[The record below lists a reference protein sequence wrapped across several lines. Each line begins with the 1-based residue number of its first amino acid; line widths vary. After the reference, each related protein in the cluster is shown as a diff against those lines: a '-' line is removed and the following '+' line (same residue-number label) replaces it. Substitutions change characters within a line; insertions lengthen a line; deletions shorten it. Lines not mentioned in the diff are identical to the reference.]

1 MSSKKF
7 LVAVLL
13 SGFTAL
19 LTLVL
24 PGCGAS
30 SQPIS
35 VGLTPSSTQNIDQ
48 GQTVPAITAS
58 TLHDTTN
65 AGVTWTVSGGGTL
78 SAQTT
83 TSATYNAPASVTSG
97 FTATVTAASKTD
109 TTKSATLQIKVSP
122 LPAVSTT
129 SLAAA
134 TAGTAYSATLGESGG
149 TSPYTWSITAG
160 SLPAGL
166 TFNTSTGAISGTPTG
181 AGNGN
186 SVIFKVTDSST
197 AAKMSASQSITFA
210 VNPAPPLTIT
220 TSSLPAGTMGTAYSQ
235 TLQGS
240 GGVPSYTWSKTAG
253 SLPAGLTL
261 SSMGV
266 ISGTPTGTF
275 TGTSNFTVTLTDSQT
290 PASAT
295 KTANLSITM
304 SAPPF
309 SVTTTTLAG
318 GTIGNVYTNQTLQA
332 TGGISPYTW
341 AVTTGSLPAGLSLN
355 ASTGVISGTPSGTF
369 VGTDSFTVTATDS
382 ETPTAKTASATLS
395 IAISVAPLSV
405 TTTSSSLPLGVVS
418 SVYAGATLQATGGI
432 TPYSWAV
439 TTGSLPAGLVL
450 NSATGAISGTPT
462 ASGTVNFTVTVTDS
476 ETPTAKTATANL
488 SIVVNPAVSV
498 TTTSLP
504 GGVIGTAY
512 PGATLQAAGGITPY
526 TWAVTTGSL
535 PAGLSLNANTGAI
548 TGTPSGTFTGP
559 VNFTVT
565 VTDNESPTKKTATA
579 NLSITISAPPLSVTT
594 TSLAGGSIGNAY
606 TNQTLQATGGISP
619 YTWAVTTGSLPA
631 GLSLNASTGVIS
643 GTPSG
648 TFVGTD
654 SFTVTATDSE
664 TPTAKTASATLS
676 IAISVAP
683 LSVTTTSSS
692 LPLGVVSSVYAGA
705 TLQAT
710 GGITPYSWAV
720 TTGSL
725 PAGLVLNSATG
736 AISGTPT
743 ASGTVNFTV
752 TVTDSETPTAKTAT
766 ANLSIVV
773 NPAVSVTTT
782 SLPGGVIGT
791 AYPGATLQAAGGIT
805 PYTWAVTTGSLPAGL
820 SLNANTGAIT
830 GTPSGTFT
838 GPVNFTVTVTDNES
852 PQRSAAAALNIT
864 ISAPAFS
871 VTTTTLAGG
880 TIGNAY
886 TNQTLRATGGI
897 APYTWAVTTGSL
909 PAGLSLN
916 ASTGV
921 ISGTPSGTFVGT
933 DSFTVTATDSE
944 TPTHATAT
952 ANLSITITV
961 AALSVTTTSG
971 SLPLGVVSTV
981 YPGATLQATGG
992 IQPYSWAVTTGS
1004 LPAGLSLNPS
1014 TGAISGTPTASGTVN
1029 FTVTV
1034 TDSETPTAKT
1044 ATANLSIVVNPA
1056 VSVTTTSLP
1065 GGVIGTAYPGA
1076 TLQAAGGV
1084 TPYTWAVTT
1093 GSLPAGLSL
1102 NTSTGAIS
1110 GTPSGTFVGP
1120 VNFTVTVT
1128 DNESPTKKTATAN
1141 LSITISV
1148 NTLTVTTTTASL
1160 PTGVINNFYS
1170 ATLQASGGVMPY
1182 TWSQTGG
1189 TLPAGLTLNSNGT
1202 ISGTPTALGTASFT
1216 VQVKDSETPTAQ
1228 TASASLSISINNS
1241 APLMVTT
1248 TSSQLPAG
1256 NTGYAYPSTSLQ
1268 ATGGVQPYT
1277 WSYTGNLPTGLS
1289 MSAGGTITG
1298 TPSAA
1303 GTFNFTAKVT
1313 DSSSPT
1319 PGTATAGLQIVVTT
1333 PATLTLPPSGALANA
1348 TINQNYSGA
1357 INASGGIGPYSFSVN
1372 GSAVPTDGTNVPLA
1386 DGLYVSNTG
1395 GNTLSIGGTP
1405 TATGT
1410 VTLTNVTVTDSAS
1423 HSAGPDTYTIAVINP
1438 SAVYTIS
1445 GTVSYSGSKTGWT
1458 YLQLNGNNCGGCGNN
1473 LGTSIAT
1480 ATPSG
1485 VAFII
1490 HGVSPGTYTLQ
1501 AFMDNLGYGGQN
1513 ASNPVG
1519 SVANVTVTTSSVTG
1533 VSVTLGDP
1541 AAVTISSAPSW
1552 NSSNGLGA
1560 FSGGALISYQTI
1572 QNNNGIE
1579 IPASY
1584 TIQWSTSST
1593 FATVTGSTSFAATGR
1608 KNPWIVNGLTNGNT
1622 YYFRAQGVAGSST
1635 GPFSAISP
1643 GVLIGAP
1650 TGANTVSG
1658 QVTFSETAKGP
1669 LYAGF
1674 YDQST
1679 GNFYA
1684 AVVGSKALPP
1694 TSPASYT
1701 VHVPTGS
1708 NYFFFGILDQNNSG
1722 LIDAPGQVS
1731 NTNGSNAAPV
1741 VINGNL
1747 TNENLTLPSGN
1758 AVATVNTQNQEV
1770 INGTTTY
1777 NYSIGLNVNGLI
1789 KLPVGVELTAESN
1802 PGAVIPVDI
1811 ATGAFSGNRSF
1822 SYYTS
1827 LNGATPKVGDT
1838 YTLHVTYSDG
1848 NSEDLIATIGAVLN
1862 AFATGLSPQG
1872 TGVRVQPNFSWTD
1885 PANASSYTYQF
1896 SLCCDQNGTIWQ
1908 IPANDT
1914 KSNGFSSSITSITW
1928 NVDPLGTGN
1937 LPNVSSLNGGT
1948 YYNWQIQASDANN
1961 NSAQVQVSFQTATTP
1976 LSLPAAGSLG
1986 TTTVG
1991 QNFNGVINASGG
2003 VPGYSFTVNG
2013 NTIPGDGSQQSVT
2026 GGDGLWVSN
2035 NGGNTLT
2042 IGGTPTAVQTV
2053 TLNVSVTDSTSA
2065 SVGPIAYT
2073 VSVIAGAP
2081 LSFPA
2086 TSLPGGNNGWA
2097 YSTYLKAKG
2106 GVQPYT
2112 WSVISGSLPAGLSI
2126 DPNSGNISG
2135 TPTATGTASFTVQ
2148 VADSESPPATASQTL
2163 SIAIANCSYT
2173 ALNGHYAFLS
2183 NGWKGATEANSAVG
2197 SFSANGAGA
2206 ISGGLLDLADQAK
2219 APQESITFT
2228 GTYCGASDNLIVINL
2243 TPTGGGSATF
2253 AATLDST
2260 GNGHIMRYDGTSSDI
2275 SSGLLRKQ
2283 QTTAF
2288 STGEIT
2294 GNYAFGLVGADQG
2307 SNRFAVA
2314 GELTANGSASF
2325 SGEADYDSGCSSGSC
2340 SGNVGNTT
2348 LSSSNF
2354 NVASTGRG
2362 TASISFT
2369 GPGATINMVFYVVNS
2384 SEMLMMA
2391 VDAPETPPMIIA
2403 GQVLKQSGSLTDA
2416 SLNGNS
2422 VIEVEG
2428 LDLSST
2434 PAVSDAETGIIN
2446 ANGSGSFSGTLDD
2459 NDGGTVK
2466 SQAVSGSYA
2475 VTPSTGRV
2483 TLSGAGK
2490 APVFYLIG
2498 TNQAFVVGTDN
2509 LVIFGMMQPQTGSSF
2524 TNALLTGNYYGGS
2537 QPPASTN
2544 VSTEADQLHADGA
2557 GTLTG
2562 TSDNNSNCGSGS
2574 ACPNSSTI
2582 AGTYA
2587 VASNGRVVVSQGG
2600 TQVGIMYIISTSQA
2614 VFLGTTDNN
2623 PKLDDF
2629 HQ

>member
-1 MSSKKF
+1 
-7 LVAVLL
+7 
-13 SGFTAL
+13 
-19 LTLVL
+19 
-24 PGCGAS
+24 
-30 SQPIS
+30 
-35 VGLTPSSTQNIDQ
+35 
-48 GQTVPAITAS
+48 
-58 TLHDTTN
+58 
-65 AGVTWTVSGGGTL
+65 
-78 SAQTT
+78 
-83 TSATYNAPASVTSG
+83 
-97 FTATVTAASKTD
+97 
-109 TTKSATLQIKVSP
+109 
-122 LPAVSTT
+122 
-129 SLAAA
+129 
-134 TAGTAYSATLGESGG
+134 
-149 TSPYTWSITAG
+149 
-160 SLPAGL
+160 
-166 TFNTSTGAISGTPTG
+166 
-181 AGNGN
+181 
-186 SVIFKVTDSST
+186 
-197 AAKMSASQSITFA
+197 
-210 VNPAPPLTIT
+210 
-220 TSSLPAGTMGTAYSQ
+220 
-235 TLQGS
+235 
-240 GGVPSYTWSKTAG
+240 
-253 SLPAGLTL
+253 
-261 SSMGV
+261 
-266 ISGTPTGTF
+266 
-275 TGTSNFTVTLTDSQT
+275 
-290 PASAT
+290 
-295 KTANLSITM
+295 
-304 SAPPF
+304 
-309 SVTTTTLAG
+309 
-318 GTIGNVYTNQTLQA
+318 
-332 TGGISPYTW
+332 
-341 AVTTGSLPAGLSLN
+341 
-355 ASTGVISGTPSGTF
+355 
-369 VGTDSFTVTATDS
+369 
-382 ETPTAKTASATLS
+382 
-395 IAISVAPLSV
+395 
-405 TTTSSSLPLGVVS
+405 
-418 SVYAGATLQATGGI
+418 
-432 TPYSWAV
+432 
-439 TTGSLPAGLVL
+439 
-450 NSATGAISGTPT
+450 
-462 ASGTVNFTVTVTDS
+462 
-476 ETPTAKTATANL
+476 
-488 SIVVNPAVSV
+488 
-498 TTTSLP
+498 
-504 GGVIGTAY
+504 
-512 PGATLQAAGGITPY
+512 
-526 TWAVTTGSL
+526 
-535 PAGLSLNANTGAI
+535 
-548 TGTPSGTFTGP
+548 
-559 VNFTVT
+559 
-565 VTDNESPTKKTATA
+565 
-579 NLSITISAPPLSVTT
+579 
-594 TSLAGGSIGNAY
+594 
-606 TNQTLQATGGISP
+606 
-619 YTWAVTTGSLPA
+619 
-631 GLSLNASTGVIS
+631 
-643 GTPSG
+643 
-648 TFVGTD
+648 
-654 SFTVTATDSE
+654 
-664 TPTAKTASATLS
+664 
-676 IAISVAP
+676 
-683 LSVTTTSSS
+683 
-692 LPLGVVSSVYAGA
+692 
-705 TLQAT
+705 
-710 GGITPYSWAV
+710 
-720 TTGSL
+720 
-725 PAGLVLNSATG
+725 
-736 AISGTPT
+736 
-743 ASGTVNFTV
+743 
-752 TVTDSETPTAKTAT
+752 
-766 ANLSIVV
+766 
-773 NPAVSVTTT
+773 
-782 SLPGGVIGT
+782 
-791 AYPGATLQAAGGIT
+791 
-805 PYTWAVTTGSLPAGL
+805 
-820 SLNANTGAIT
+820 
-830 GTPSGTFT
+830 
-838 GPVNFTVTVTDNES
+838 
-852 PQRSAAAALNIT
+852 
-864 ISAPAFS
+864 
-871 VTTTTLAGG
+871 
-880 TIGNAY
+880 
-886 TNQTLRATGGI
+886 
-897 APYTWAVTTGSL
+897 
-909 PAGLSLN
+909 
-916 ASTGV
+916 
-921 ISGTPSGTFVGT
+921 
-933 DSFTVTATDSE
+933 
-944 TPTHATAT
+944 
-952 ANLSITITV
+952 
-961 AALSVTTTSG
+961 
-971 SLPLGVVSTV
+971 
-981 YPGATLQATGG
+981 
-992 IQPYSWAVTTGS
+992 
-1004 LPAGLSLNPS
+1004 
-1014 TGAISGTPTASGTVN
+1014 VN